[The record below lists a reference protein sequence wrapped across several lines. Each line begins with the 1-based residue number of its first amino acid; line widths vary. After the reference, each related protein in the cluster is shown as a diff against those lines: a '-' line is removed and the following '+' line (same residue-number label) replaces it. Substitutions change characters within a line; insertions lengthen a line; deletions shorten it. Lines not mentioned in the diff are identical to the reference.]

1 MMNSASFTGNKLHRL
16 CTCSS
21 FKLECL
27 GRSICFLAS
36 SFYRFVILRFNTF
49 LVQLCYFLCLSFQ
62 GFWVLKALKPRTP
75 LRPRNLDLFFTSV
88 SAATVSSMSTV
99 EMEVFSNNQ
108 LLILTL
114 LMFVG
119 GEIFTSMVELQL
131 WRSKLKKPLIAE
143 NQVNSVSNNSSAPP
157 DPRNPFGQFELR
169 VGRTKSLS
177 SESLKYH
184 SIKFLGFVVMGYLVV
199 VHVLGVTLVSAYI
212 ALVSSARDVLKQ
224 KGLKLFTFSLFTTVS
239 TLASCGFVPTNE
251 NMIVFS
257 KNSGLLLIIIPQVLL
272 GNTLFPSCLRFSIW
286 TLGKFKKVESNYLLI
301 STREIGFLHLLPSLH
316 STLLVPTVLGFILI
330 QFTLFCSM
338 EWNSEGLNGL
348 NSYQKIIGA
357 LFQSVNSRH
366 TGETIV
372 DISTLSPAILV
383 LVVVM
388 MYLPPYTSFLPIKE
402 ICNGGRKR
410 RRGKI
415 VENLIFSQLSYLAI
429 FIILICITERK
440 KMKDDPLNFTVLNI
454 VIEVISLQDQYLSS
468 LKRIQFLVAYGNVG
482 FTAGYSCER
491 LLKPDSSCQS
501 KWFGFS
507 GKWSDEGKIILIF
520 VMFFGRLKK
529 FNMDGGRAW
538 KLL

>member
-1 MMNSASFTGNKLHRL
+1 MVTVPSTSNST
-16 CTCSS
+16 
-21 FKLECL
+21 LE
-27 GRSICFLAS
+27 
-36 SFYRFVILRFNTF
+36 TDE
-49 LVQLCYFLCLSFQ
+49 VQSQ
-62 GFWVLKALKPRTP
+62 I
-75 LRPRNLDLFFTSV
+75 
-88 SAATVSSMSTV
+88 
-99 EMEVFSNNQ
+99 E
-108 LLILTL
+108 
-114 LMFVG
+114 
-119 GEIFTSMVELQL
+119 
-131 WRSKLKKPLIAE
+131 
-143 NQVNSVSNNSSAPP
+143 
-157 DPRNPFGQFELR
+157 
-169 VGRTKSLS
+169 GRTKSLS

-286 TLGKFKKVESNYLLI
+286 TLGKFKKVESNYLLT

-316 STLLVPTVLGFILI
+316 STLLVPTVLGFVLI

-388 MYLPPYTSFLPIKE
+388 MLVSF
-402 ICNGGRKR
+402 NS
-410 RRGKI
+410 
-415 VENLIFSQLSYLAI
+415 FFFLSC
-429 FIILICITERK
+429 CIHDLRS
-440 KMKDDPLNFTVLNI
+440 I
-454 VIEVISLQDQYLSS
+454 
-468 LKRIQFLVAYGNVG
+468 A
-482 FTAGYSCER
+482 
-491 LLKPDSSCQS
+491 
-501 KWFGFS
+501 
-507 GKWSDEGKIILIF
+507 
-520 VMFFGRLKK
+520 
-529 FNMDGGRAW
+529 
-538 KLL
+538 